1 MPGKERV
8 DISDLNHADAAAA
21 IAIIVPLIERG
32 PNLAARVIK
41 RRPFADPNALA
52 AAIRTEILE
61 LDNDELV
68 ALFRRHPELAPAA
81 PDTMTAESRQE
92 QGRLG
97 LAAPMTGVR
106 ERLAELNTLYTR
118 KFGFPFI
125 IALHRHDHI
134 SSVIAEFERRLDATV
149 DSEMAAAREEIA
161 SVSRMRVLDAF
172 APVEA
177 TPA

>member
-1 MPGKERV
+1 MPGKEPI
-8 DISDLNHADAAAA
+8 DISDLNAADAAAA

-32 PNLAARVIK
+32 PNLAARVTK
-41 RRPFADPNALA
+41 RRPFAGPDELA
-52 AAIRTEILE
+52 AAIRAEILE
-61 LDNDELV
+61 LDNDELI

-97 LAAPMTGVR
+97 LAAPVARVR
-106 ERLAELNTLYTR
+106 ERLAELNALYTR

-125 IALHRHDHI
+125 IALHRHDDI
-134 SSVIAEFERRLDATV
+134 SSVIAAFERRLDGTTE
-149 DSEMAAAREEIA
+149 SEMAAAREEVA
-161 SVSRMRVLDAF
+161 SVSRRRVLAAF
-172 APVEA
+172 APVEV